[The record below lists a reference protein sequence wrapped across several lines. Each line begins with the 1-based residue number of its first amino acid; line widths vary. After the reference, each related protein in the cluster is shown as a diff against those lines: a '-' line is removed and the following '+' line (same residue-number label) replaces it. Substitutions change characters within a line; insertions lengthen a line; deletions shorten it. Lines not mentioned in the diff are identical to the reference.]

1 MEKKKSKGK
10 VFIILATLPFLL
22 ICLFCAS
29 ATSIFNTRES
39 KEEEKNLTLIDIA
52 IFTKVKKGDF
62 AKTNF
67 NSEETVKWLKPC
79 QEEIEELRKST
90 AFTPDTSETEEK
102 QYQVADA
109 RDRASAFYLTWY
121 MNKDKSPI
129 PAGQQKDWEAYETC
143 FEETSLKTYK
153 DVKTYSI
160 SKDDPCWKKI
170 EDLYGISIN
179 ASTKSDANLIYEQI
193 HYSPY
198 YQEYVAVTG
207 GGVVGELYL
216 PERYAEGSAYEGG
229 SDKAVTI
236 WNQVKTE
243 SRGNFSLSPFYP
255 QCVDFAHWRFWTMYK
270 QDWSG
275 AGNGKECAGNIVAT
289 FPDASRTT
297 KEGYYFTLSNQ
308 PSGGA
313 VFSVGETSSNPWGH
327 VGFVEKVEDGYLWFS
342 DGNVSLGG
350 YVEGQGIRVN
360 NKMKV
365 DRFLKGEPCYGAC
378 TFAVPNK
385 AE

>member
-1 MEKKKSKGK
+1 M
-10 VFIILATLPFLL
+10 IPFLL
-22 ICLFCAS
+22 ISLFCAS
-29 ATSIFNTRES
+29 SSSIHNTRES

-52 IFTKVKKGDF
+52 VFTKIKKGDF
-62 AKTNF
+62 SKTNF
-67 NSEETVKWLKPC
+67 SSKETAEWLKPC
-79 QEEIEELRKST
+79 QAEIEELRKSS
-90 AFTPDTSETEEK
+90 AFTPDTSESEEK

-109 RDRASAFYLTWY
+109 RDRASAFYLTWC
-121 MNKDKSPI
+121 MNKEKSPI
-129 PAGQQKDWEAYETC
+129 PAGQEKDWNAYEAC

-153 DVKTYSI
+153 DVETYSI
-160 SKDDPCWKKI
+160 DKDDKCWKKI
-170 EDLYGISIN
+170 EDLYGISIS
-179 ASTKSDANLIYEQI
+179 ATTKSDVSLIYEQI

-207 GGVVGELYL
+207 VGTVGELYL
-216 PERYAEGSAYEGG
+216 PEKYPEGSAFEGG
-229 SDKAVTI
+229 SDKAVTL

-243 SRGNFSLSPFYP
+243 SRGNFSLSPYYP

-289 FPDASRTT
+289 FPDASRAT

-313 VFSVGETSSNPWGH
+313 VFSVGPTSSNPWGH
-327 VGFVEKVEDGYLWFS
+327 VGFVEKVEDGYVWFS

-365 DRFLKGEPCYGAC
+365 DRFLNGEPCYGAC
-378 TFAVPNK
+378 TFAAPNK
-385 AE
+385 ADKGSER